1 MASFKDFKNI
11 NVRITFDTEDPLIK
25 AFIEAVHKSTLK
37 RLEMLNNRTAA
48 ETVLENRVL
57 KIYCADKYTS
67 PSTCAEQLSIAY
79 GYNLRGDDV
88 IKIFKVNGVKTRE
101 ERMDFLTLSSY
112 KVEAFA
118 KALCTRD
125 KNDYEEFDNAH
136 LNLVKKFRRNIEL
149 EKLGRRIFYLTLYTK
164 YPELNIYNDAD
175 KFELFG
181 KREADSLYRDIFEYL
196 KNIIGIKS
204 KNQRE
209 NEQLRNALQ
218 IQANDM
224 KNLNENFEAQVQDK
238 IEEFFSSLNS
248 DRYGNILDA
257 IISTYGGIQQLRKQK
272 VEVPLE
278 ISDLF
283 PLVNNL
289 KKFVIDNEINPIAR
303 VGSVQMMTK
312 ADIEKISGEYSGTP
326 FIDADEVKKVRVI
339 SPGWYYKTKDVQI
352 SRPRLKEET
361 DETDE

>member
-11 NVRITFDTEDPLIK
+11 NVRITLDTEDPLIK

-37 RLEMLNNRTAA
+37 RFEMSKNRTTA
-48 ETVLENRVL
+48 EMILENRIF

-79 GYNLRGDDV
+79 GYKLRGDDV
-88 IKIFKVNGVKTRE
+88 IKIFTANGIKNRDD
-101 ERMDFLTLSSY
+101 RMDFFTLLNY
-112 KVEAFA
+112 KVDAFA
-118 KALCTRD
+118 KVLCTRD
-125 KNDYEEFDNAH
+125 KNDYEEFDTAH
-136 LNLVKKFRRNIEL
+136 WNLIKKFHRNVEL
-149 EKLGRRIFYLTLYTK
+149 EKLARRIFYLMLYTK
-164 YPELNIYNDAD
+164 YIELNTYNDAD

-181 KREADSLYRDIFEYL
+181 KREADLLYKDIFDYL

-238 IEEFFSSLNS
+238 IEEFFSGLNS

-257 IISTYGGIQQLRKQK
+257 IISTYSGIQQLRKQK

-326 FIDADEVKKVRVI
+326 FVDAEEVKKVRVI

-361 DETDE
+361 DEADE